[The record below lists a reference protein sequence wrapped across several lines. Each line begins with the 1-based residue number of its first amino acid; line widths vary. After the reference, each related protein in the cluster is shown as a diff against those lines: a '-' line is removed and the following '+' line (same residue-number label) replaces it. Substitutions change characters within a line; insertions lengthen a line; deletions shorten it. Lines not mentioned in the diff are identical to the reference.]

1 MGWRSY
7 SGTSGMLYSTAHP
20 LKLYLPSFLLPLLL
34 LQVCWGSCFET
45 SVSSIAFLS
54 RTVYLWTHFFQLKYG
69 EMLMVGNFQKQWKC
83 DRKKGE
89 QRVEWK
95 HGWWR
100 RVIWGRKQGDRK
112 EERCVFVG
120 VCVWRGC
127 AVLCG
132 PLRWVQWQHMV
143 RGWTACSLPNTLTQ
157 WGSVW
162 WTWGMLRDG
171 RTVEKE
177 VKRGFVGER
186 ELGKG

>member
-1 MGWRSY
+1 
-7 SGTSGMLYSTAHP
+7 
-20 LKLYLPSFLLPLLL
+20 
-34 LQVCWGSCFET
+34 
-45 SVSSIAFLS
+45 
-54 RTVYLWTHFFQLKYG
+54 
-69 EMLMVGNFQKQWKC
+69 MVGNFQKQWKC

-89 QRVEWK
+89 QKVEWK

-177 VKRGFVGER
+177 GKRGFWGGGS
-186 ELGKG
+186 ELGKGSLFPISYQLIGNKEYEITIKKNTWQYCSNVLLKC